1 MKNISGGMLEY
12 HEVEGK
18 TSGESAQRENDKN
31 LNTKDL
37 KIDTTEQIVRSLKS
51 WLMIQ
56 SANKD
61 IEESELIREIEDR
74 IFKLSPEITINQMK
88 QIKDRVLLRLR
99 SPLGILQP
107 LVSNPEV
114 NEVMVNGANNIF
126 VEQNGRVMRVDDAFY
141 SVEELKDIIRYIA
154 GGVHREFNELNPIV
168 DARLPDGSRVCG
180 VYNNVAIGGP
190 VLSIRKFRKEKI
202 SMDMMLTYGSLT
214 SECAE
219 DLKKWVKAGYNIF
232 VSGGTSSGKT
242 TFLNALSDYI
252 PSDERIVV
260 IEDSSE
266 LNMNQVDNIVYMEC
280 RNANSIG
287 KGEVDMS
294 NLIKT
299 SLRLRPDRII
309 VGEVRGSEVF
319 QMIQAMNSG
328 HSGSMS
334 TGHGN
339 SVQGMLRRLESM
351 YLMAIDIPVDAIRM
365 QIAEAID
372 VMVHLNRRRDGT
384 RSVESVAE
392 LVGYEKGEYILNYL
406 YEIDDSFNLVSTK
419 NKMIRTV
426 KMRKSESENNDEID
440 SKG

>member
-1 MKNISGGMLEY
+1 MCDINEKKNGDSDIRQGKYEQFKEMESENLE
-12 HEVEGK
+12 K
-18 TSGESAQRENDKN
+18 SN
-31 LNTKDL
+31 DL
-37 KIDTTEQIVRSLKS
+37 KIDTTEQIVKSVKS
-51 WLMIQ
+51 WLMLE
-56 SANKD
+56 SGETD
-61 IEESELIREIEDR
+61 IEDDEIVREIEDR
-74 IFKLSPEITINQMK
+74 IFRESSDITIDQMK
-88 QIKDRVLLRLR
+88 QIKERVLLRLR

-107 LVSNPEV
+107 LVSDPRV
-114 NEVMVNGANNIF
+114 NEVMVNGIDKIF
-126 VEQNGRVMRVDDAFY
+126 VERNGKVVKIDDSF
-141 SVEELKDIIRYIA
+141 STEEELKDIIRYIA

-168 DARLPDGSRVCG
+168 DARLSDGSRVCG
-180 VYNNVAIGGP
+180 IYNNVAIGGP
-190 VLSIRKFRKEKI
+190 ALSIRKFRKDKI
-202 SMDMMLTYGSLT
+202 NMDMMISYGSIT
-214 SECAE
+214 RECAE
-219 DLKKWVKAGYNIF
+219 DLKKLVKAGYNIF

-252 PSDERIVV
+252 PSEERIVV

-280 RNANSIG
+280 RNANSVG
-287 KGEVDMS
+287 KGGVDMS

-365 QIAEAID
+365 QIAEAVD

-384 RSVESVAE
+384 RAVESVAE

-406 YEIDDSFNLVSTK
+406 YEIDEDLNLTPTG
-419 NKMIRTV
+419 NNMIRTI
-426 KMRKSESENNDEID
+426 KMRKSEKE
-440 SKG
+440 

>member
-1 MKNISGGMLEY
+1 MYKINEDLYADFSNMEEVTGNSKSLINEY
-12 HEVEGK
+12 
-18 TSGESAQRENDKN
+18 APNP
-31 LNTKDL
+31 KDL
-37 KIDTTEQIVRSLKS
+37 RIDTTEQIVRSVKS
-51 WLMIQ
+51 WLMFE
-56 SANKD
+56 SGKTE
-61 IEESELIREIEDR
+61 IEDAELVREIEDR
-74 IFKLSPEITINQMK
+74 IFKESSGITVDEMK
-88 QIKDRVLLRLR
+88 RIKDRVLLRLR

-107 LVSNPEV
+107 LVSDPGV
-114 NEVMVNGANNIF
+114 NEVMVNGVDNIF
-126 VEQNGRVMRVDDAFY
+126 VERNGKVMRIDDSF
-141 SVEELKDIIRYIA
+141 SCEEELKDIIRYIA

-180 VYNNVAIGGP
+180 IYNNVAIGGP
-190 VLSIRKFRKEKI
+190 ALSIRKFRKEKI
-202 SMDMMLTYGSLT
+202 NMDSMLSYGSIT

-219 DLKKWVKAGYNIF
+219 ELKKWVKAGYNIF

-252 PSDERIVV
+252 PSEERIVV

-287 KGEVDMS
+287 RGGVDMS
-294 NLIKT
+294 SLIKT

-309 VGEVRGSEVF
+309 VGEVRGGEVF
-319 QMIQAMNSG
+319 QMVQAMNSG

-372 VMVHLNRRRDGT
+372 IMVHLNRRRDGT
-384 RSVESVAE
+384 RAVESVAE
-392 LVGYEKGEYILNYL
+392 LVGYEKGEYVLNYL
-406 YEIDDSFNLVSTK
+406 YEMDDNLNLTRTE
-419 NKMIRTV
+419 NKMIRTI
-426 KMRKSESENNDEID
+426 KMRKLEKE
-440 SKG
+440 